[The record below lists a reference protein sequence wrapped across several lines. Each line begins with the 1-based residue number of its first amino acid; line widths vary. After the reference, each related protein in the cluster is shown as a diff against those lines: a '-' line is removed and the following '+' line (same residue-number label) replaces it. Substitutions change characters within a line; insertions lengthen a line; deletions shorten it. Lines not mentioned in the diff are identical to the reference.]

1 MPTDLVFPE
10 DIDSRLNWPPGRALR
25 LARRG
30 RLPHY
35 ILPDGTIR
43 LRWDEVAPLVLHVTA
58 TPATG
63 TEGGEPCK
71 R

>member
-1 MPTDLVFPE
+1 VNADLVYPE
-10 DIDSRLNWPPGRALR
+10 QIDCRLDWPLGTTAR

-35 ILPDGTIR
+35 ILPDGSIR
-43 LRWDEVAPLVLHVTA
+43 LCEDEVSALVRRVPLRD
-58 TPATG
+58 PQKDG
-63 TEGGEPCK
+63 RE